1 MPPASRRFRIDWVL
15 VNELAIGP
23 APQADRH
30 LDRLM
35 DQGVRAVLSLCSP
48 DEVPQPVGLVQR
60 FACARLVLPD
70 HRAERLPEPEE
81 LAQALALLEQLLAEG
96 PVFVHCVAAMERSP
110 LVCLAWLVSRHGQ
123 SPQAA
128 LDYLMQVHPGTNP
141 LPGQLKLLN
150 QLRPSRNGRGD
161 GSPCRSRASS

>member
-1 MPPASRRFRIDWVL
+1 MPPTRSRFRIDWVL

-23 APQADRH
+23 APRAERH
-30 LDRLM
+30 LERLA

-48 DEVPQPVGLVQR
+48 QEAPPPEGLEQR
-60 FACARLVLPD
+60 FACSRLVLPD
-70 HRAERLPEPEE
+70 HRAERLPEAEE
-81 LAQALALLEQLLAEG
+81 LGEALALLEQLRSEG

-141 LPGQLKLLN
+141 LPGQLKLLD
-150 QLRPSRNGRGD
+150 QLRP
-161 GSPCRSRASS
+161 